1 MAIAKC
7 KICNREYDVC
17 NTCESQKK
25 LRPWRTVVDSVE
37 HYKIYLALH
46 GYTISKDKV
55 RAKVALQNCDLSDL
69 KNFNPEIK
77 AVIKEIMAEPS
88 KNKKV
93 SSKGKRTKDNDIKN
107 DIKED
112 VESDVE

>member
-7 KICNREYDVC
+7 KICNQEYEVC
-17 NTCESQKK
+17 NTCESQKI

-46 GYTISKDKV
+46 GYTISKDKEQ
-55 RAKVALQNCDLSDL
+55 AKLALQNCNLSDL

-77 AVIKEIMAEPS
+77 AAIKEIMTEPT

-93 SSKGKRTKDNDIKN
+93 SSKGKGTKDNSTKN
-107 DIKED
+107 DIKENVEKD
-112 VESDVE
+112 VE